1 MPIQEYR
8 TVLMFQG
15 DEGKYELETDFDGK
29 VGNLI
34 NLEDFNLTVK
44 PSGKYRIL
52 EKVVTP
58 RAGEPTLIVYQLA
71 RF

>member
-8 TVLMFQG
+8 TLLMFQG
-15 DEGKYELETDFDGK
+15 DAGQYELESDFGGK

-52 EKVVTP
+52 EKTFTP
-58 RAGEPTLIVYQLA
+58 RPSEPTMIVYQLA